1 MEDKYFKLIL
11 SFIGVKSTSFFK
23 GYKILNEIYT
33 FENNVINI
41 PFNNSESFEE
51 KKIIDF
57 QLLFKENINKKSK
70 CFSISL
76 YIGIN
81 KAYCFIDQQWMSSYD
96 ICCLD
101 KKVRITYYEMELNET
116 IWKMTQDQ
124 ELF

>member
-1 MEDKYFKLIL
+1 M
-11 SFIGVKSTSFFK
+11 
-23 GYKILNEIYT
+23 
-33 FENNVINI
+33 INI

-57 QLLFKENINKKSK
+57 QLLFKENINKKSEF
-70 CFSISL
+70 FSISV

-81 KAYCFIDQQWMSSYD
+81 KAYCFIDQQWISSYD